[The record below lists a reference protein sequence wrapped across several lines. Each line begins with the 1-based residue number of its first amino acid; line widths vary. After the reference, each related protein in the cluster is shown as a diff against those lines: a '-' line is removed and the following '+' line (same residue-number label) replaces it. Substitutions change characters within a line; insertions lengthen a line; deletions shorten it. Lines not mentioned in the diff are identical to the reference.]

1 MLKEDRY
8 KVRISNQARLDA
20 KDIVLYIKNV
30 LKEPNSAKKYARL
43 IKKEID
49 SLEYLPH
56 RFAVIDDEVIKDL
69 KLRKLVLKKYIIFY
83 RIDEDKK
90 SVNVDRIIYGAS
102 DWINKL

>member
-43 IKKEID
+43 IKKN
-49 SLEYLPH
+49 
-56 RFAVIDDEVIKDL
+56 R
-69 KLRKLVLKKYIIFY
+69 
-83 RIDEDKK
+83 
-90 SVNVDRIIYGAS
+90 
-102 DWINKL
+102 